1 METAWQRE
9 MGQGTPERQG
19 EKLSQ
24 ERGGKNSICRFAHCL
39 PLSLSS
45 KWPSLSQNSNEGYSR
60 GSNFCIVSPPPGP
73 EEDLKTL
80 AKRTPADISKSTGKE
95 KKTSIH
101 RSSQCVP
108 SDTEVLLTVGTL
120 MRMWPGHCW
129 ELCDEGE
136 VSQASTGTH
145 RPTNQWGS
153 GKNTKHFFFPQ
164 RHTQ

>member
-1 METAWQRE
+1 

-73 EEDLKTL
+73 EEDRSACQFWQNGYLFLNPSTFHSGVFVTSQRGAEADSLLWEVVVNGSRETL
-80 AKRTPADISKSTGKE
+80 DVLAFLQVRHVTFDSLWE
-95 KKTSIH
+95 H
-101 RSSQCVP
+101 RSRPAPEQWRLWCFP
-108 SDTEVLLTVGTL
+108 SPRCLT
-120 MRMWPGHCW
+120 
-129 ELCDEGE
+129 
-136 VSQASTGTH
+136 
-145 RPTNQWGS
+145 GS
-153 GKNTKHFFFPQ
+153 WHSINT
-164 RHTQ
+164 